1 MTRRAGAVCLSCLR
15 LAPWTRQVDELLVE
29 VSAIIR
35 SGAQCPYD
43 ECYPN
48 EECHQQTDLEHVLS
62 QLA

>member
-1 MTRRAGAVCLSCLR
+1 MTGRAGPVCLACLR
-15 LAPWTRQVDELLVE
+15 LAPWTRQVDELVVE
-29 VSAIIR
+29 VSVIIR

-43 ECYPN
+43 ERCSN